1 MILVAA
7 LLMISDT
14 NSKLSEYPAFS
25 DTVTVNVAKNSNVDQ
40 IVAKFNQYD
49 LLAPDWL
56 FSYYIKFVM
65 KKDSRGVYAGNYDI
79 TPTTSNQKIIDM
91 ILTGGYASTTKITI
105 PEGLNNDE
113 IAEIFENELGIDKL
127 EFIKLTKSDSLLN
140 EWNIKADNAIGYLLP
155 ETYDFYGDETASQVI
170 DKLLKHHQDVWTTE
184 SESKLK
190 NSGLTKQELLTIASI
205 VQAETP
211 LDSELETVAGLYLN
225 RVEIGMMLQ
234 ADPTVQFAIGNKK
247 RLLYKDL
254 EYDSPYNTYKYTGI
268 PPGPINNPG
277 KAAILAT
284 LSPENHNYLYMV
296 AYGDGSGA
304 HYFGKTVR
312 EHNNN
317 VAKYKKARG
326 R

>member
-1 MILVAA
+1 
-7 LLMISDT
+7 
-14 NSKLSEYPAFS
+14 
-25 DTVTVNVAKNSNVDQ
+25 
-40 IVAKFNQYD
+40 
-49 LLAPDWL
+49 
-56 FSYYIKFVM
+56 
-65 KKDSRGVYAGNYDI
+65 
-79 TPTTSNQKIIDM
+79 M

-113 IAEIFENELGIDKL
+113 IADIFEKELGINKL
-127 EFIKLTKSDSLLN
+127 EFIKLTKSDSLLK
-140 EWNIKADNAIGYLLP
+140 EWNIKPDNAIGYLLP
-155 ETYDFYGDETASQVI
+155 ETYDFYGDETARQVI
-170 DKLLKHHQDVWTTE
+170 DKLLKHHQDVWTAE
-184 SESKLK
+184 SEEKLK
-190 NSGLTKQELLTIASI
+190 SSGLTKQELLTIASI

-254 EYDSPYNTYKYTGI
+254 EYDSPYNTYKYAGI

-284 LSPENHNYLYMV
+284 LSPQSHNYLYMV

-304 HYFGKTVR
+304 HYFAKTVR

-317 VAKYKKARG
+317 VVKYKKARG